1 MEGVSDGAATFDA
14 LRPKLVRVAYRMLG
28 SMADAED
35 VVQEAWLRWQA
46 TDREQVRV
54 PEAFLRRV
62 VARLCLDVLKSA
74 RARREDYVGTWLP
87 DPVVETE
94 EVEDVTLPLMLAL
107 ERLSPLERAAFLL
120 HDVFGESFDSVA
132 EVLGREP
139 SACRQLASRARE
151 HVRAERRR
159 YPVDREHGMALAE
172 AFFAASREGDG
183 GDRARGET
191 EHGVLSWSRL

>member
-1 MEGVSDGAATFDA
+1 WCLQAFRAEHRKECVSVGSAAYDA

-107 ERLSPLERAAFLL
+107 GRLSPLERAAFLL

-132 EVLGREP
+132 EVLGRAP

-159 YPVDREHGMALAE
+159 YPVDREH
-172 AFFAASREGDG
+172 
-183 GDRARGET
+183 
-191 EHGVLSWSRL
+191 